1 MEQKSGENL
10 VSKTNKILQII
21 RDVLIIF
28 LSFVVTTTTPL
39 WKFYVL
45 KQSVEVEPVFYVLI
59 GLFAFMSFLSL
70 INLLLIIFNVK
81 NRFYYYFYTIFLM
94 IPSIIIAGL
103 GAWYIILPFLI
114 LNIFILITLRK
125 KKEESKK

>member
-1 MEQKSGENL
+1 MI
-10 VSKTNKILQII
+10 SKTNKILQII

-45 KQSVEVEPVFYVLI
+45 KQSVEVELVFYGLI

-70 INLLLIIFNVK
+70 INLLLIIFNVQ
-81 NRFYYYFYTIFLM
+81 NRFYYYSYTIFLM

-103 GAWYIILPFLI
+103 GAWYVILPFFI

-125 KKEESKK
+125 KKQ

>member
-1 MEQKSGENL
+1 M
-10 VSKTNKILQII
+10 VSRTGKALMII

-28 LSFVVTTTTPL
+28 LSFAVTTTTPL

-45 KQSVEVEPVFYVLI
+45 KQSVEVETVFFVLI
-59 GLFAFMSFLSL
+59 GMLAFISFLSL
-70 INLLLIIFNVK
+70 INLVLVIANVQ

-94 IPSIIIAGL
+94 MPSIIIAGL
-103 GAWYIILPFLI
+103 GAWYVILPFLI

-125 KKEESKK
+125 KKVK